1 VRAHSLSFTPLLSSI
16 IYSGGRAKR
25 FPQTRNHICSEKRE
39 SLRFGTWWQ
48 QVTGEAILG
57 PLKGHRLKQVLHDE
71 LSFGLWKGERP
82 EGRVLRPD
90 EQVAARGEYAPA
102 DWEERMA
109 RVKVV
114 TRAEAGDAL
123 EPRAL
128 IIGVSLN
135 NSSKAYPLA
144 ALQKQSPVMDT
155 VGGVPV
161 LVLLGPDNRSV
172 RAYERTVDGRKLEFF
187 RKAEDDEPKLVDAGT
202 GSEWDFEGRSASGQ
216 LAGQQLRRVP
226 VLEDYW
232 FDWREYHPDTAVY
245 HIGPQ

>member
-1 VRAHSLSFTPLLSSI
+1 MRDEET
-16 IYSGGRAKR
+16 
-25 FPQTRNHICSEKRE
+25 
-39 SLRFGTWWQ
+39 GTWWQ

-57 PLKGHRLKQVLHDE
+57 PLKGRRLNPVLHDE
-71 LSFGLWKGERP
+71 LSFGIWKNEKPG
-82 EGRVLRPD
+82 GRVLRPD
-90 EQVAARGEYAPA
+90 ERVAAKGEYAPA

-114 TRAEAGDAL
+114 TRSEAGDAL

-128 IIGVSLN
+128 VIGVRLN
-135 NSSKAYPLA
+135 KSSKAYPLA
-144 ALQKQSPVMDT
+144 ALQKQSPVIDT

-161 LVLLGPDNRSV
+161 LILLGQDNRSV

-187 RKAEDDEPKLVDAGT
+187 RKAEDALPRLVDAET
-202 GSEWDFEGRSASGQ
+202 GSEWDFNGRAASGPFAGRQ
-216 LAGQQLRRVP
+216 LQKVP

-232 FDWREYHPDTAVY
+232 FDWREYHPDSTVY